1 MCYYYY
7 DGYVILREHKA
18 GFSEVEWIYHIYDGS
33 GKELTSYSSGAQ
45 EVYSMYYA
53 GEGIFL
59 FLPGNRELTEEQRTE
74 AYSYGYSQNY
84 YDLYFAQ
91 SDTWLKDQL
100 VTNTGNAFKDY
111 SCRDGVFM
119 FRGAS
124 YDANNDTR
132 KGEFTYANAKGEV
145 KTFTVPEEF
154 GQNPYFINHGNGVM
168 IFKDRDNSKSVYRYN
183 VADDKWTGYEG
194 TYVENMINSD
204 SSVVDGKTAA
214 ICLKGA
220 DNKAYSMILDE
231 NMKDV
236 LDSPIPGSP
245 IAMRDGVLYLQD
257 QDNSSV
263 IHCYDLEGKELAEI
277 SADPSQNWYEEGII
291 LSREKQFLKTDGTP
305 AFEIDYSEG
314 KLVTLPE

>member
-1 MCYYYY
+1 
-7 DGYVILREHKA
+7 
-18 GFSEVEWIYHIYDGS
+18 
-33 GKELTSYSSGAQ
+33 
-45 EVYSMYYA
+45 
-53 GEGIFL
+53 
-59 FLPGNRELTEEQRTE
+59 
-74 AYSYGYSQNY
+74 
-84 YDLYFAQ
+84 
-91 SDTWLKDQL
+91 
-100 VTNTGNAFKDY
+100 
-111 SCRDGVFM
+111 
-119 FRGAS
+119 
-124 YDANNDTR
+124 
-132 KGEFTYANAKGEV
+132 
-145 KTFTVPEEF
+145 
-154 GQNPYFINHGNGVM
+154 M
-168 IFKDRDNSKSVYRYN
+168 IFVDRNNSKSVYRYD

-236 LDSPIPGSP
+236 LDSPIPGFP

-257 QDNSSV
+257 QDDRSV

-277 SADPSQNWYEEGII
+277 SADPSRNWYEEGII

-305 AFEIDYSEG
+305 AFEIDYSKG